1 MRTLRAPTVVKFS
14 QSFLLD
20 RSFLLFTPAVRNDR
34 PRITTNAPKEENTAS
49 WCRYGGLFEPLSF
62 NNDLGLYLEEHS
74 CFPNCVSETSKNNA
88 DERMYL
94 RVHIREKEKEKDLVR
109 SDIDRPVRSDKFLVK
124 TIDLVFYCFFAKYIF
139 LSIRNPPLF
148 IFNTFVYVFTY
159 DTRRPS

>member
-34 PRITTNAPKEENTAS
+34 PRITANAPKEENTAS
-49 WCRYGGLFEPLSF
+49 WCRYGGLFEPLSS

-88 DERMYL
+88 DEL
-94 RVHIREKEKEKDLVR
+94 TETSASVLFPSR
-109 SDIDRPVRSDKFLVK
+109 SKASQASTVK
-124 TIDLVFYCFFAKYIF
+124 VGE
-139 LSIRNPPLF
+139 
-148 IFNTFVYVFTY
+148 
-159 DTRRPS
+159 